1 MSKVVLFESD
11 MECCGCSACECICP
25 KHAISMKENNEG
37 FLYPIID
44 SEACIECKMCQR
56 VCPVR
61 NFDNEKLKVST
72 NGKTQIG
79 IISLSYTDNFGAKI
93 VTYSLKKKIEEIIP
107 DCNVNVIQF
116 LPNLEQEGFLQLVK
130 KRIKEQGLVKPALH
144 FLLHKTNMKKHSK
157 EFTIRQENYRD
168 FDEKYLP
175 IALNTP
181 KVLDFKT
188 YVSQL
193 DAIVVGSDIVFRPE
207 FAELYPE
214 VFFLGCLNC
223 RSGVRKISYAAS
235 IGTDSSDTL
244 TPLEAS
250 YKDGIKNF
258 DFISVR
264 EKKSQEF
271 LQGLTDKNVEF
282 CCDPV
287 MLCDASYFDFETNL
301 KQPPKKYI
309 YLYILDRNKKALAY
323 AKKLAKL
330 KNLDIYYFAEQ
341 DLDGKNIY
349 NVFTDG
355 PAEFVQRIKN
365 AEYVITNSFHSIVF
379 SILFKKPFVAFMR
392 TRQSLKIT
400 NILEMFGMQD
410 RGVVGNEKCDIDKP
424 IDWNEVHSKLA
435 RINQSSTEYLKN
447 ALKDLK

>member
-1 MSKVVLFESD
+1 M
-11 MECCGCSACECICP
+11 
-25 KHAISMKENNEG
+25 
-37 FLYPIID
+37 
-44 SEACIECKMCQR
+44 
-56 VCPVR
+56 
-61 NFDNEKLKVST
+61 
-72 NGKTQIG
+72 
-79 IISLSYTDNFGAKI
+79 
-93 VTYSLKKKIEEIIP
+93 
-107 DCNVNVIQF
+107 
-116 LPNLEQEGFLQLVK
+116 
-130 KRIKEQGLVKPALH
+130 
-144 FLLHKTNMKKHSK
+144 
-157 EFTIRQENYRD
+157 
-168 FDEKYLP
+168 
-175 IALNTP
+175 
-181 KVLDFKT
+181 
-188 YVSQL
+188 
-193 DAIVVGSDIVFRPE
+193 
-207 FAELYPE
+207 
-214 VFFLGCLNC
+214 
-223 RSGVRKISYAAS
+223 
-235 IGTDSSDTL
+235 
-244 TPLEAS
+244 
-250 YKDGIKNF
+250 
-258 DFISVR
+258 R

>member
-44 SEACIECKMCQR
+44 NKVCIECKMCQR

-61 NFDNEKLKVST
+61 NFDNEKLKVIT

-116 LPNLEQEGFLQLVK
+116 LPNLEQDGFLEHVK

-157 EFTIRQENYRD
+157 EFTIRQENYKD

-193 DAIVVGSDIVFRPE
+193 DSIVFGSDIVFRPE

-223 RSGVRKISYAAS
+223 HSGVRKISYAAS

-271 LQGLTDKNVEF
+271 LQGLTDKNVKL

-287 MLCDASYFDFETNL
+287 MLCDASYFGFETNL

-323 AKKLAKL
+323 AKKLAKQ

>member
-107 DCNVNVIQF
+107 DCDVNVIQF

-157 EFTIRQENYRD
+157 EFAIRQENYRN

-207 FAELYPE
+207 FAELYPM

-223 RSGVRKISYAAS
+223 QGGVRKVSYAAS
-235 IGTDSSDTL
+235 IGTDSSNVL

-250 YKDGIKNF
+250 YKEGMKNF

-271 LQGLTDKNVEF
+271 LQGLTDKNVEL

-287 MLCDASYFDFETNL
+287 MLCDTSYFDFETSL

-309 YLYILDRNKKALAY
+309 YLYILDRNKKAIAY
-323 AKKLAKL
+323 AKKLAKQ

-341 DLDGKNIY
+341 DLDDKNIY

-410 RGVVGNEKCDIDKP
+410 RGVLGNEKCDIDKP

-447 ALKDLK
+447 ALKGLK